1 VWKDDGA
8 CKSAATMQP
17 TAAAPAAVGRPAPAA
32 PVVVAA
38 AVQTA
43 AAREEGLH
51 GRSRLFREIV

>member
-17 TAAAPAAVGRPAPAA
+17 TAAPAAVGRPAPAA
-32 PVVVAA
+32 PVVA

-43 AAREEGLH
+43 AAREEGLY